1 VGLRQAKVEHRN
13 TSGLKGR
20 RSCGKCNEVKLG
32 CQRVLWERE
41 GEGEGI
47 EAMSE
52 TIPQQKGSA
61 PHRKQQQLTSALA
74 IGVAVWLGHTVL
86 TCESG

>member
-1 VGLRQAKVEHRN
+1 VP
-13 TSGLKGR
+13 
-20 RSCGKCNEVKLG
+20 
-32 CQRVLWERE
+32 WERE

-61 PHRKQQQLTSALA
+61 PHRQQRRLTFMLA
-74 IGVAVWLGHTVL
+74 IGVVVRLGHTVL
-86 TCESG
+86 ARESGQGSEDAARAADLVA